1 MRHINSLSFMD
12 YFKPFNYM
20 VIFMVSFRRELFQF
34 QNLKSWSISSF
45 LFIHVSFMI
54 FETGQGYCLLK
65 KNIQRCFTFSFS
77 SNEALEPCTLWVVG
91 HFCWCFCFCFL
102 LDMPYSPFPRL
113 SICACF
119 WVRIYNEII
128 IPNCTRN
135 DFC

>member
-54 FETGQGYCLLK
+54 FETGEGYCLLK
-65 KNIQRCFTFSFS
+65 KKYSKMFYFFILLKWGTR
-77 SNEALEPCTLWVVG
+77 ALHSVG
-91 HFCWCFCFCFL
+91 CWSFL
-102 LDMPYSPFPRL
+102 LVLLFLFFAWYAIFSISQTQYLCMFLSTYIQWDNYS
-113 SICACF
+113 
-119 WVRIYNEII
+119 
-128 IPNCTRN
+128 
-135 DFC
+135 